1 MNMKYILISIALIC
15 APALAGVYK
24 YVDENGN
31 VVFTDAPPVEQQTE
45 EVELPEIQTSEKY
58 RPSGSTYSA
67 PGTKKSGKR
76 SGAQARFD
84 FSLSPEDGATIR
96 ANGGQI
102 TASVNITPAPEIP
115 VTVNFYVDGAL
126 VAESESTSAV
136 LTGLDRGSHSIEAE
150 LIASETGMILGRTAP
165 SNIIILRASVLRR
178 QLQEQQRQ
186 NNQFAFQG
194 INPSR

>member
-1 MNMKYILISIALIC
+1 MKYLLILIALIC
-15 APALAGVYK
+15 IPALAGVYK

-31 VVFTDAPPVEQQTE
+31 VVFTDAPPVEQKTE
-45 EVELPEIQTSEKY
+45 EVDLPELQTTEKY
-58 RPSGSTYSA
+58 RPSGSTYTA

-84 FSLSPEDGATIR
+84 FTLSPEDGATIR

-115 VTVNFYVDGAL
+115 ITVNFYLDGAL
-126 VAESESTSAV
+126 VAESDSTSAV
-136 LTGLDRGSHSIEAE
+136 LSGLDRGSHSIEAE

-165 SNIIILRASVLRR
+165 SNVIILRASVLRR
-178 QLQEQQRQ
+178 QLQEEQRKKSQ
-186 NNQFAFQG
+186 LAFQG
-194 INPSR
+194 INRSR

>member
-1 MNMKYILISIALIC
+1 MKYILISIALIC
-15 APALAGVYK
+15 TPALAGVYK
-24 YVDENGN
+24 YIDENGN

-45 EVELPEIQTSEKY
+45 EVDLPELQTTEKY
-58 RPSGSTYSA
+58 RPSGSNYTA

-84 FSLSPEDGATIR
+84 FTLSPEDGATIR

-115 VTVNFYVDGAL
+115 ITVNFYLDGAL
-126 VAESESTSAV
+126 VAESDSTSAV
-136 LTGLDRGSHSIEAE
+136 ISGLDRGSHSIEAE

-165 SNIIILRASVLRR
+165 SKVMIMRASVLRR
-178 QLQEQQRQ
+178 KLQEEQRKKSQ
-186 NNQFAFQG
+186 LAMQG
-194 INPSR
+194 ITRTR